1 VWRQIQLLIFDL
13 DYLVFDCAALKVKA
27 LYESLI
33 SFADT
38 IPQDVRIPDD
48 ADVEEGFRD
57 HGCRW
62 PQSLQIG
69 LDEANLQQLL
79 YAYRIHEERL
89 VAAGAGKVYP
99 GIPEL
104 LARCRKNGAIL
115 ALGAEASRDYLL
127 EVSDR
132 YGLDDHFEWAFCTE
146 EFGMGSAAEMF
157 EEIMGR
163 AEVNPSE
170 TLMLGTRPGFFEA
183 ARNVDVLSIGCG
195 WGVRKHKPL
204 GAADLQSLSLNTI
217 YPTIEKADALAA
229 RDLA

>member
-13 DYLVFDCAALKVKA
+13 DYLIFDCAALKGKA
-27 LYESLI
+27 LSESLI
-33 SFADT
+33 SFADE
-38 IPQDVRIPDD
+38 IAHDMRLPDD
-48 ADVEEGFRD
+48 ADAEEGFRD

-62 PQSLQIG
+62 PRSLRIG

-89 VAAGAGKVYP
+89 ATAGAGKIYP
-99 GIPEL
+99 GVPEL
-104 LARCRKNGAIL
+104 LVRCRKNGASL

-127 EVSDR
+127 AVSDR
-132 YGLDDHFEWAFCTE
+132 HGLDDHFEWAFCTE

-157 EEIMGR
+157 AEIMGR

-183 ARNVDVLSIGCG
+183 ARAVDVLSIGCG
-195 WGVRKHKPL
+195 WGIHKHEPL
-204 GAADLQSLSLNTI
+204 GAADLRSLSLSTI
-217 YPTIEKADALAA
+217 YHTIEKADALAA